1 MGTTQII
8 NATGHLTTADRKSI
22 TAIIAQGG
30 VGKGLM
36 GRKGSPLSYSVTA
49 NGEWFEV
56 RVVRRQTDDWG
67 RKVTRQVKVR
77 FQTR

>member
-8 NATGHLTTADRKSI
+8 NATSHLTAADRKSI

-36 GRKGSPLSYSVTA
+36 GRKGSPLSYSVTTD
-49 NGEWFEV
+49 GEWFEV
-56 RVVRRQTDDWG
+56 RIVRRETNDWG
-67 RKVTRQVKVR
+67 RKVTRQDAVR